1 MNKVEGLF
9 KKKTRE
15 VTFIELKEGSSMNI
29 NGYELVA
36 GLPLPVITDKLI
48 KDIQYSN
55 VSEEISISQAI
66 DGMIFLLGADSKFPH
81 MDQYKEIMYSYNPKI
96 EDYIFYLG
104 MKHFEDGDF
113 ENSGVYFRA
122 NKELD
127 PNNIKAKLNYG
138 LVLESMGK
146 NLIELEKVEEG
157 EELLHK
163 STNEFESILDI
174 DISYSL
180 AYYKLGYHYRYFEQ
194 YLKAKITWDKFLTL
208 DKDEMRLQEIREQID
223 LIDNESKMEA
233 GLSYLAYNDFGK
245 ALDLFLKLLPQ
256 HKDNWN
262 VNYMIG
268 LAYKGLEDFDGAIEY
283 LNKAIELNKSEAD
296 IYNELG
302 IVYFIQGKI
311 LEAISIFNE
320 GIAESVEDY
329 KLFFNRG
336 LGYIQLG
343 EFELALK
350 DVNKASEL
358 NPLDENIM
366 SQKQE
371 IENYL
376 NSI

>member
-1 MNKVEGLF
+1 M
-9 KKKTRE
+9 
-15 VTFIELKEGSSMNI
+15 
-29 NGYELVA
+29 
-36 GLPLPVITDKLI
+36 
-48 KDIQYSN
+48 
-55 VSEEISISQAI
+55 
-66 DGMIFLLGADSKFPH
+66 
-81 MDQYKEIMYSYNPKI
+81 
-96 EDYIFYLG
+96 
-104 MKHFEDGDF
+104 
-113 ENSGVYFRA
+113 
-122 NKELD
+122 
-127 PNNIKAKLNYG
+127 
-138 LVLESMGK
+138 
-146 NLIELEKVEEG
+146 
-157 EELLHK
+157 
-163 STNEFESILDI
+163 
-174 DISYSL
+174 
-180 AYYKLGYHYRYFEQ
+180 
-194 YLKAKITWDKFLTL
+194 
-208 DKDEMRLQEIREQID
+208 
-223 LIDNESKMEA
+223 
-233 GLSYLAYNDFGK
+233 
-245 ALDLFLKLLPQ
+245 KLLPQ

-302 IVYFIQGKI
+302 IVYFVQGKI

-343 EFELALK
+343 EFKLALN
-350 DVNKASEL
+350 DINKASEL